1 MDSSKIARLRTSG
14 IPEDSIPNL
23 IAGGSYLEH
32 HQGIEMSEYWNEQKF
47 SNRDEF
53 YVVLNAY
60 LSIFG
65 LVNNLEYHN
74 EWRLKFDVAFMF
86 QLKSNAQTAVSI
98 DTLVKKHCYADA
110 LSICRV
116 MISRMHLLLI
126 CALNPNLFDNWL
138 ENPKNEIFLDG
149 HIRSELEKNKIL
161 LPDHLYDSFS
171 EIIHNQE
178 QILNE
183 IGYFEKG
190 LFPELKAVENHI
202 WVSVKFIIAMTYYSM
217 ICMAIQDCEGKSIPK
232 DLSTHEKFF
241 EWLSSNYLI
250 ANRIDQIWTFLA
262 EDRHTKKAGKDKYVI
277 GGAYNF
283 AKLKEQIQKFHRKGQ
298 RKTLSTKYNF

>member
-1 MDSSKIARLRTSG
+1 MDSRKIAILRQSG
-14 IPEDSIPNL
+14 IPEDSIPDL
-23 IAGGSYLEH
+23 IAGGNYLEH
-32 HQGIEMSEYWNEQKF
+32 HQGIDLSDYWVETQF

-53 YVVLNAY
+53 FVVLNAY
-60 LSIFG
+60 FSLCG
-65 LVNNLEYHN
+65 LVNKLEYYN
-74 EWRLKFDVAFMF
+74 EWRLKFDVAFLF
-86 QLKSNAQTAVSI
+86 QLKSNAQSAVSI
-98 DTLVKKHCYADA
+98 DALVNKHCYADA

-126 CALNPNLFDNWL
+126 CALNPNLFDPWL
-138 ENPKNEIFLDG
+138 ENPKSEIFLDG
-149 HIRSELEKNKIL
+149 HIRSELEKNKIF

-202 WVSVKFIIAMTYYSM
+202 WVSAKFIIAMKYYSM

-241 EWLSSNYLI
+241 GWLSSNYLI
-250 ANRIDQIWTFLA
+250 ANRIDHIWTFMA
-262 EDRHTKKAGKDKYVI
+262 EDRHVKKAGKDKYII
-277 GGAYNF
+277 GGSF
-283 AKLKEQIQKFHRKGQ
+283 DFTKLKEQIQKFHRKGQ
-298 RKTLSTKYNF
+298 RKTLSSKYNI